1 MPARRAIAA
10 TIGIS
15 SAMRP
20 MLEGITNA
28 RA

>member
-1 MPARRAIAA
+1 MPARFAIAA

-20 MLEGITNA
+20 ILDGITNA
-28 RA
+28 SA